1 MIKNH
6 GYPGNPRRYIQIVMT
21 ITQTEPTTLI
31 RFQAA
36 VKQGRVHGPYTRG
49 PNKPRWQWTVEGPD
63 RCSEVL
69 DKLWPYLSQ
78 PKRDQADGIIDKYV
92 AYRNGL
98 TFKPLR
104 RD

>member
-1 MIKNH
+1 MIMS
-6 GYPGNPRRYIQIVMT
+6 V
-21 ITQTEPTTLI
+21 TQTEPTTLT

-36 VKQGRVHGPYTRG
+36 VGQGRIQGPYIYPGR
-49 PNKPRWQWTVEGPD
+49 KPQYRWVVEGAD
-63 RCSEVL
+63 RCADVL

-78 PKRDQADGIIDKYV
+78 PKRDQANRVVDSYL